1 MNRSRTYSPT
11 SSHRTMFPA
20 PPAQAY
26 VPVSRTQ
33 RYGNSNTDY
42 CPLPPIR
49 WTFTFSAKEKDSE
62 TGFSYFGSRYYS
74 SDLSFWLSV
83 DPQASKYPSLSP
95 YVYCAD
101 NPVRCVDPNG
111 EDWIVCIE
119 SNQYEWHDNIKK
131 DSPIPKGYR
140 YVGANDDDILTDLNI
155 VSNNQRKIECRY
167 GVGIAGDEKDKTAA
181 PLLGQTK
188 IQGDLEVTARVDFD
202 PTKKS
207 ANNRMGKTFKG
218 VEFNATVIS
227 QVLSSNDDAAM
238 NYNGAL
244 CLTVNGNKIYES
256 LSAPKGSYC
265 IGTNQT
271 IKAASIF
278 FPASNINKNTS
289 FQEATISLGAPN
301 PNMINR
307 PVKMNFNLMLHPILR
322 AF

>member
-1 MNRSRTYSPT
+1 M
-11 SSHRTMFPA
+11 
-20 PPAQAY
+20 
-26 VPVSRTQ
+26 
-33 RYGNSNTDY
+33 
-42 CPLPPIR
+42 
-49 WTFTFSAKEKDSE
+49 
-62 TGFSYFGSRYYS
+62 
-74 SDLSFWLSV
+74 SFWLSV

-101 NPVRCVDPNG
+101 NPIKLVDPNG

-188 IQGDLEVTARVDFD
+188 VQGDLEITARVDFD